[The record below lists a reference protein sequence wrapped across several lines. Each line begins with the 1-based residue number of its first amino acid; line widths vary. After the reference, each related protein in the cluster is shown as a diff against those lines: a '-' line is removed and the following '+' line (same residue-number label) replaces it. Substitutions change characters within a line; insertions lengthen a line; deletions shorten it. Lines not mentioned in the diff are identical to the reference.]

1 MPQTSICRLCLC
13 TDVRMFTIAG
23 TPLQAVYEKI
33 TDSELLDNMKP
44 VAACYICHAHLRRCR
59 SFMEK
64 SVRADEVLTG
74 FLMNNKLTVKTVARI
89 DRKSHNLVHSLS
101 IKKMSSEDHLEVEES
116 KVKTEVEFE
125 FAGAEDVN
133 DMSYEDHS
141 DFPAFND
148 TEVQLDEKAFV
159 LRPENEY
166 LENVEYLKEEKQ
178 LIASDADENRN
189 ADSDDERPLNTLKS
203 NLKCR
208 SDDSDRTTTKRT
220 VASVKK
226 TLKKATVK
234 KSQQKEKKHG
244 VLPIEG
250 AKRIKINNRSGYK
263 CRVCRK
269 TYVNK
274 GHMREHLNSHTGEKP
289 FKCTQCSAC
298 FGRVY
303 HLRRHIKTHVRPLKC
318 NQCARRFTRIDKLKL
333 HLKTHDGVSDEI
345 VKIDSDYK
353 SVCDELKPYVCQ
365 ECDAAFKRF
374 KELDNHIKT
383 HTGELFFECDHCQRT
398 FDRKCNLIYHI
409 KRHIENAKHKCE
421 ICRVKFS
428 KKALLDEH
436 LKMHAAEIISDRD
449 GVSKI
454 DLDDNFDKPYQCN
467 KCGARF
473 STNYRLKRH
482 LLLHRDDATHE
493 CIYCH
498 CKFTNIVSLRTHLRK
513 HTGEVV
519 DRCKICGRAF
529 AEKEKL
535 EAHMKKHVD
544 GKIKMESKPFLCYH
558 CGVRFTR
565 RYHLNRHIQT
575 HTKKIV
581 YKCEHCPSKFID
593 KRILSMHIRKEHASE
608 IEYACEI
615 CQQRFKKKY
624 GLNRHL
630 ATHEKNKERKIKAVE
645 NASDVCNVCGIEV
658 KRCHYKQH
666 MIRHTG
672 EKPYECNLCGKRFTQ
687 SGSLKAHLRR
697 HTGIKRFQC
706 DVCQHGFYEKNNLI
720 THMTKH
726 SDEKPHECDVCNRK
740 FKRKDVMIMHRK
752 IHSNEKPHQC
762 NVCMRKFA
770 LRKTMMKHLNTHK
783 VDKLVGV

>member
-234 KSQQKEKKHG
+234 KSQQKEKKRDVNTSPGKRYNCKHCDASFG
-244 VLPIEG
+244 RSYHLSRHLKIHSGDKPYHCDYCL
-250 AKRIKINNRSGYK
+250 AKFST
-263 CRVCRK
+263 
-269 TYVNK
+269 TY
-274 GHMREHLNSHTGEKP
+274 HLKRHVTIHTGEEG
-289 FKCTQCSAC
+289 FKCGVCQRG
-298 FGRVY
+298 FKRVDN
-303 HLRRHIKTHVRPLKC
+303 LKSHIKNHGHVPMKEEVVGGSIERNENSSTTVKCEYVDENLKIDC
-318 NQCARRFTRIDKLKL
+318 HAKNIDDSKFECKVCHQCFSDKNGLEDHLKL
-333 HLKTHDGVSDEI
+333 HSRENETTKTI
-345 VKIDSDYK
+345 
-353 SVCDELKPYVCQ
+353 L
-365 ECDAAFKRF
+365 KRF
-374 KELDNHIKT
+374 L
-383 HTGELFFECDHCQRT
+383 
-398 FDRKCNLIYHI
+398 CNT
-409 KRHIENAKHKCE
+409 
-421 ICRVKFS
+421 
-428 KKALLDEH
+428 
-436 LKMHAAEIISDRD
+436 
-449 GVSKI
+449 
-454 DLDDNFDKPYQCN
+454 
-467 KCGARF
+467 CGARF
-473 STNYRLKRH
+473 SRNDHLKRH
-482 LLLHRDDATHE
+482 FRIHNRKSSSNKCSLCWSTFNDSEELRSHYRIHNVEEKYE
-493 CIYCH
+493 CDI
-498 CKFTNIVSLRTHLRK
+498 CKR
-513 HTGEVV
+513 
-519 DRCKICGRAF
+519 
-529 AEKEKL
+529 
-535 EAHMKKHVD
+535 
-544 GKIKMESKPFLCYH
+544 
-558 CGVRFTR
+558 RFTVKVN
-565 RYHLNRHIQT
+565 LE
-575 HTKKIV
+575 K
-581 YKCEHCPSKFID
+581 
-593 KRILSMHIRKEHASE
+593 
-608 IEYACEI
+608 
-615 CQQRFKKKY
+615 
-624 GLNRHL
+624 HL
-630 ATHEKNKERKIKAVE
+630 ARHFDKSNRQVKDNEPV
-645 NASDVCNVCGIEV
+645 VCNVCGIILNR
-658 KRCHYKQH
+658 KCSLKIH
-666 MIRHTG
+666 MLTHTG
-672 EKPYECNLCGKRFTQ
+672 EKPHECHICHKSFSQR
-687 SGSLKAHLRR
+687 GSLKSHLKI
-697 HTGIKRFQC
+697 HTGIKPFECTVCHHRF
-706 DVCQHGFYEKNNLI
+706 FAKNNLN

-726 SDEKPHECDVCNRK
+726 KDDKPHECVFCHRR
-740 FKRKDVMIMHRK
+740 FKRKDVLAMHMK
-752 IHSNEKPHQC
+752 LHSGETPYEC
-762 NVCMRKFA
+762 PICPRKFA
-770 LRKTMMKHLNTHK
+770 LKKSFKRHVIKHGSENTREK
-783 VDKLVGV
+783 VY